1 MNYYPHNI
9 GDFAIE
15 TKYMT
20 FEQKGIYVDLLD
32 RYLSTGK
39 PLATQWVATTQG
51 AKNCSP
57 TMPQR
62 SKRTAGTPEAARRG
76 LPKPLKTNS
85 LNPVATQ
92 CQPSR

>member
-32 RYLSTGK
+32 RYLSTGY
-39 PLATQWVATTQG
+39 PVGRGNRATG
-51 AKNCSP
+51 
-57 TMPQR
+57 
-62 SKRTAGTPEAARRG
+62 
-76 LPKPLKTNS
+76 
-85 LNPVATQ
+85 
-92 CQPSR
+92 